1 MASFRRFAVA
11 LLAASFLVAAVGAQ
25 PMDPNQ
31 PKNPFMS
38 DPNVIP
44 VYPPTYV
51 SCYNDTHG
59 RQGSEPT
66 CNVLALRCPRGCRD
80 TCYVHCPSCKLICL
94 CELTGTECYDP
105 RFVGGDGNKFLFHG
119 RRDADFCLVSDANL
133 HINAHFIG
141 KRNGGD
147 AGVAAR
153 DFTWVQALGI
163 RFGGHRLYVGVRR
176 TATWD
181 DAVDR
186 LAITFDGAPVTLDAG
201 VAGASWSSPTSSSSA
216 AAPALSI
223 SRTGPANGVVVRL
236 DGVFRIVA
244 NAVPVTEEDSRVHGY
259 GVRPEEDGSLAHL
272 NVAFKFYAL
281 TADVHGVLGQTY
293 RPDYVSAAG
302 VDAGARVPVMG
313 GAGRYQVFGGIFAT
327 DCEVTRFAAGE
338 DDGPAVGGIIEEHTD
353 ALCGSGK
360 VTTGLVC
367 KK

>member
-1 MASFRRFAVA
+1 MASVRRFAVA
-11 LLAASFLVAAVGAQ
+11 LLAFSFLAVAVGAQ
-25 PMDPNQ
+25 PMDP
-31 PKNPFMS
+31 KNPISS

-51 SCYNDTHG
+51 TCYNDTHG
-59 RQGSEPT
+59 QQGSEPK
-66 CNVLALRCPRGCRD
+66 CNVLALQCPRGCRD
-80 TCYVHCPSCKLICL
+80 TCYVHCPSCKLVCL

-119 RRDADFCLVSDANL
+119 RRDADFCLLSDANL

-141 KRNGGD
+141 KRNN
-147 AGVAAR
+147 AGVAR

-163 RFGGHRLYVGVRR
+163 RFGGHRLYLGVRR

-186 LAITFDGAPVTLDAG
+186 LAITFDGAPVPLDA
-201 VAGASWSSPTSSSSA
+201 VAGASWSPTS

-223 SRTGPANGVVVRL
+223 FRTGPANGVVVWL

-259 GVRPEEDGSLAHL
+259 GLRPEEDGSLAHL

-281 TADVHGVLGQTY
+281 SADVHGVLGQTY

-313 GAGRYQVFGGIFAT
+313 GARRYQVSGGIFAT
-327 DCEVTRFAAGE
+327 DCEVGRFAGD
-338 DDGPAVGGIIEEHTD
+338 DDGPAVGIIEEPTD
-353 ALCGSGK
+353 APCGSGE

>member
-1 MASFRRFAVA
+1 MASVRRFAVA
-11 LLAASFLVAAVGAQ
+11 LIASFLAAAVGAQ
-25 PMDPNQ
+25 PMDP
-31 PKNPFMS
+31 KNPISS

-51 SCYNDTHG
+51 TCYNDTHG
-59 RQGSEPT
+59 QQGSEPK
-66 CNVLALRCPRGCRD
+66 CNVLALQCPRGCRD
-80 TCYVHCPSCKLICL
+80 TCYVHCPSCKLVCL

-119 RRDADFCLVSDANL
+119 RRDADFCLLSDANL

-141 KRNGGD
+141 KRNN
-147 AGVAAR
+147 AGVAR

-163 RFGGHRLYVGVRR
+163 RFGGHRLYLGVRR
-176 TATWD
+176 TDTWD

-186 LAITFDGAPVTLDAG
+186 LAITFDGAPVPLDA
-201 VAGASWSSPTSSSSA
+201 VASASWSPPTS

-223 SRTGPANGVVVRL
+223 FRTGPANGVVVRL

-259 GVRPEEDGSLAHL
+259 GLRPEVDGSLAHL

-281 TADVHGVLGQTY
+281 SADVHGVLGQTY
-293 RPDYVSAAG
+293 RLDYVSAAG

-313 GAGRYQVFGGIFAT
+313 GAARYQVSGGIFAT
-327 DCEVTRFAAGE
+327 DCEVGRFAG
-338 DDGPAVGGIIEEHTD
+338 DDDNGLAGPAVGIIAEPTD

>member
-1 MASFRRFAVA
+1 M
-11 LLAASFLVAAVGAQ
+11 
-25 PMDPNQ
+25 
-31 PKNPFMS
+31 
-38 DPNVIP
+38 
-44 VYPPTYV
+44 
-51 SCYNDTHG
+51 
-59 RQGSEPT
+59 
-66 CNVLALRCPRGCRD
+66 
-80 TCYVHCPSCKLICL
+80 

-119 RRDADFCLVSDANL
+119 RRDADFCLLSDANL

-141 KRNGGD
+141 KRH
-147 AGVAAR
+147 AGAAR

-163 RFGGHRLYVGVRR
+163 RFGGHRLYFGVRR
-176 TATWD
+176 TAVWD

-186 LAITFDGAPVTLDAG
+186 LAIVFDGAPVPLPAA
-201 VAGASWSSPTSSSSA
+201 AGASWSPTPTSS

-223 SRTGPANGVVVRL
+223 FRTGPANGVVVRL
-236 DGVFRIVA
+236 DGRFRIVA

-259 GVRPEEDGSLAHL
+259 GLGAGDGSLAHL

-281 TADVHGVLGQTY
+281 SADVHGVLGQTY

-313 GAGRYQVFGGIFAT
+313 GAGRYQVSGIFAT
-327 DCEVTRFAAGE
+327 DCEVGRFAGE
-338 DDGPAVGGIIEEHTD
+338 DGHPMGSIVEEPTD

-360 VTTGLVC
+360 ASTGLVC